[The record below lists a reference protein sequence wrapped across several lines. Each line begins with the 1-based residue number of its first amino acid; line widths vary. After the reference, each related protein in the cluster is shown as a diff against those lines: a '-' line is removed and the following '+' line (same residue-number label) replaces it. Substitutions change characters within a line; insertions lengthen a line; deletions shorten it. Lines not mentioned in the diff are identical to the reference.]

1 MYLGVDIA
9 KRKFDCAL
17 LIDETRFRTKVF
29 DNNAAGIEACLAWIA
44 KQGARQPV
52 HACIEATGPYGEALA
67 CALHD
72 AGHTVSVVNPARSR
86 AYAESLGVRTKTDA
100 VDARTLALMCK
111 ANKPQL
117 WTPPSASIRQLQE
130 LVRRL
135 DALTEMHTQEV
146 NRRGVA
152 HEVVVAS
159 IEDML
164 ASLEEQIET
173 IKAQIAQHIDQD
185 PTLREQRDLLATIPG
200 VGPST
205 TAWLIA
211 ELNAKQFA
219 CARQAAAY
227 TGLTPAHRQSGSS
240 VHGKPKLS
248 KRGNGRLRKSLYWAA
263 ITALRH
269 NPIVRAMGER
279 LRERGKHNMAIIA
292 AAMRKL
298 IHIAFGVLKSG
309 RPFDPTLSNA

>member
-17 LIDETRFRTKVF
+17 LIGETRFRTKVF

-44 KQGARQPV
+44 KQSAGQPV
-52 HACIEATGPYGEALA
+52 HGCIEATGPYGEALA

-111 ANKPQL
+111 GNKPKP
-117 WTPPSASIRQLQE
+117 WTPPPASIRQLQE

-159 IEDML
+159 IEEML
-164 ASLEEQIET
+164 VSLEKHIET

-200 VGPST
+200 IGPST

-227 TGLTPAHRQSGSS
+227 AGVTPAHRQSGTS

-248 KRGNGRLRKSLYWAA
+248 KRGNGRLRKTLYWAA

-269 NPIVRAMGER
+269 NAIVRAMGER
-279 LRERGKHNMAIIA
+279 LRKRGKHNMAIIA

-309 RPFDPTLSNA
+309 RPFDPTLSDA

>member
-1 MYLGVDIA
+1 MHLGVDIA

-29 DNNAAGIEACLAWIA
+29 DNTAAGIEACLGWIA
-44 KQGARQPV
+44 KQGGGQRV

-67 CALHD
+67 CALHE

-86 AYAESLGVRTKTDA
+86 AYAQSRGVRTKTDA
-100 VDARTLALMCK
+100 VDARTLALMCQ
-111 ANKPQL
+111 ANKPQP
-117 WTPPSASIRQLQE
+117 WTPPPMSIRQLQE

-135 DALTEMHTQEV
+135 DALTQMHTQEV
-146 NRRGVA
+146 NRRAVA
-152 HEVVVAS
+152 HEAVVAS
-159 IEDML
+159 IEQML
-164 ASLEEQIET
+164 ASLEEQIKA
-173 IKAQIAQHIDQD
+173 IKVQIAQHIDQD
-185 PTLREQRDLLATIPG
+185 PTLRQQRDLLATIPG

-211 ELNAKQFA
+211 ELNAKKFA

-227 TGLTPAHRQSGSS
+227 TGVTPAHRQSGTS
-240 VHGKPKLS
+240 VRGKPKLS
-248 KRGNGRLRKSLYWAA
+248 KTGNGRLRKSLYWAA

-269 NPIVRAMGER
+269 NPVVRAMGER

-309 RPFDPTLSNA
+309 QPFNPTPSNT